1 MAKRVALITPP
12 LDSSGGIGRLMSY
25 VLADVPRED
34 VAVRLLDPRGHN
46 RRPILSIFPLARAWA
61 VFVLLALTRRVDL
74 AHINV
79 SSHGS
84 SIRKSVMSWTC
95 RLLGVP
101 VVLHLHASEY
111 QRFFAKLPQPAK
123 ALLRRTF
130 AGADT
135 VIVLGEHYR
144 EYVCRELEVPAGN
157 VTVLL
162 NGCPGPATP
171 PSIQARERGPLRIA
185 FLGRLGARK
194 GVPDALT
201 ALADP
206 RLRGEQWHASFA
218 GDGDVERYRR
228 QAHGLGIGD
237 RVSFR
242 GWMDTEQATRLL
254 RESHLLLL
262 PSHAEGLPMSVIEAF
277 AHGVPVLSTPVGS
290 IPDIVRDEVNGLLV
304 APGDTDGLAQALLSL
319 LADEPLRLRLARNA
333 RRTWEERLSIAS
345 YTRELLG
352 CWEDVLDIAHGRPA
366 HA

>member
-12 LDSSGGIGRLMSY
+12 LDASGGIGRLMSY
-25 VLADVPRED
+25 VLANVSGDD
-34 VAVRLLDPRGHN
+34 VAVRLLDPRGHS
-46 RRPILSIFPLARAWA
+46 RRPILSIFPLMRAWA
-61 VFVLLALTRRVDL
+61 AFVALALTRRVDL

-84 SIRKSVMSWTC
+84 SIRKSIMSWTS

-111 QRFFAKLPQPAK
+111 QRFFAGLPRPAK

-130 AGADT
+130 ASADT

-162 NGCPGPATP
+162 NGSPGPTAAP
-171 PSIQARERGPLRIA
+171 VIEPRADGPLRIV
-185 FLGRLGARK
+185 FLGRLGSRK
-194 GVPDALT
+194 GVGDALV

-206 RLRGEQWHASFA
+206 RLRSEQWHASFA
-218 GDGDVERYRR
+218 GDGEVQRYRA
-228 QAHGLGIGD
+228 QAQDLGIGD
-237 RVSFR
+237 RVSFC
-242 GWMDTEQATRLL
+242 GWVDTEQTSRLL
-254 RESHLLLL
+254 GESHLLLL

-290 IPDIVRDEVNGLLV
+290 IPDIVQDEANGLLV
-304 APGDTDGLAQALLSL
+304 APGHTDALTQAMLRLLH
-319 LADEPLRLRLARNA
+319 DEPLRLRLARNA
-333 RRTWEERLSIAS
+333 RHTWEQQLSIAS
-345 YTRELLG
+345 YTRELLS
-352 CWEDVLDIAHGRPA
+352 CWEEVLDVPQGRLA